1 MTRDQCETVQSEL
14 QSQGF
19 PCAYYHA
26 GMTVQ
31 NRKKVHE
38 DFLFDRVKCI
48 AATVAFGM
56 GVDKSNVRYVIHY
69 GAPKSPEARV
79 AHFAIFEKLVFAV
92 AW

>member
-1 MTRDQCETVQSEL
+1 MTIK
-14 QSQGF
+14 
-19 PCAYYHA
+19 
-26 GMTVQ
+26 

-69 GAPKSPEARV
+69 GAPKSPEV
-79 AHFAIFEKLVFAV
+79 
-92 AW
+92 